1 MEEAVAIIEF
11 AGAGVVQALKGDL
24 RGAAEVAERAFVTL
38 ERYGSFYMAMNRL
51 FVGNWK
57 YQLGNLEDAL
67 SRFADTRRVGERSG
81 QTFAIATAA
90 SGMALVYA
98 TAGMDEELPALRD
111 EVEKSLSGP
120 LGEFLASTAL
130 ADLGFASLMSG
141 QLNLASDDF
150 ARALAASSATRFV
163 ERPRL
168 LAGQALTLVAAN
180 DLQGA
185 VSSLAEARSMVDDKE
200 LVGYEAVVGLA
211 EGRLHIARNE
221 LAEAEAALTGA
232 QEQAM
237 SIGQR
242 VSLVMILGARAEL
255 ADLAGDSDR
264 AAQHLHQARA
274 VVGSI
279 VEGIADEQLGAR
291 FLQRWT
297 MELTPSTGQDSN

>member
-1 MEEAVAIIEF
+1 
-11 AGAGVVQALKGDL
+11 
-24 RGAAEVAERAFVTL
+24 
-38 ERYGSFYMAMNRL
+38 
-51 FVGNWK
+51 
-57 YQLGNLEDAL
+57 
-67 SRFADTRRVGERSG
+67 
-81 QTFAIATAA
+81 
-90 SGMALVYA
+90 
-98 TAGMDEELPALRD
+98 
-111 EVEKSLSGP
+111 
-120 LGEFLASTAL
+120 
-130 ADLGFASLMSG
+130 
-141 QLNLASDDF
+141 
-150 ARALAASSATRFV
+150 
-163 ERPRL
+163 
-168 LAGQALTLVAAN
+168 
-180 DLQGA
+180 
-185 VSSLAEARSMVDDKE
+185 MVDDKE